1 MTSKKPLSK
10 LLGTIFLGLSLFMLA
25 SPLDAKENLPETTK
39 DGLVLK
45 QQNKLGAVYIKPGA
59 TLTDYNKVKLLEC
72 YVAFQKD
79 WQRDYNQEQMGLT
92 GRVTNQEM
100 ESMKTKLATGF
111 QEVFTKELDKAG
123 YTVVDTT
130 GADVL
135 LIRPAIINLTVTAP
149 DVMTAGMTNTY
160 VRSAGSMTL
169 YAELYDSLTSD
180 KFAEVIDAE
189 EVGDHGFNFRA
200 NSVTNRAE
208 FEQALQA
215 WAEILV
221 KRLDEAHGKTS
232 K

>member
-1 MTSKKPLSK
+1 MTLKF
-10 LLGTIFLGLSLFMLA
+10 LGTIVLA
-25 SPLDAKENLPETTK
+25 MTLLILTLPLDAKENLPETTK

-45 QQNKLGAVYIKPGA
+45 QQHKLGAVYIKPGA
-59 TLTDYNKVKLLEC
+59 TLASYDKVKILDC

-79 WQRDYNQEQMGLT
+79 WQRDYNDDQMGLT
-92 GRVTNQEM
+92 GQVTAQEM
-100 ESMKTKLATGF
+100 QSMKTELAKGF
-111 QEVFTKELDKAG
+111 AEVFAKELDKAG

-135 LIRPAIINLTVTAP
+135 LIRPAIVNLTVTAP
-149 DVMTAGMTNTY
+149 DVMSPDMSTTLVSSN
-160 VRSAGSMTL
+160 GSMTL

-180 KFAEVIDAE
+180 KIAEVLDAE
-189 EVGDHGFNFRA
+189 EVGAHGFNHVA

-208 FEQALQA
+208 FEETIQA

-221 KRLDEAHGKTS
+221 KRLNEAHGKS